1 MDRAEL
7 RNIFR
12 QGFST
17 ARQDLTLTSIQDDS
31 HIDGEAV
38 TNSGQASNVYSRK
51 RPRLEEKTDRELLET
66 IASLIR
72 IQNETLAAQGS
83 HLERF
88 ETNVNTRFDRVD
100 LVQGSYVW
108 QQQQILQQQ
117 QVLQQE
123 RQHQQQPTVLQLE
136 ESTTGPMSELQAIVK
151 RKKEEGYRFREYT
164 DFKGAM
170 SVGWMK
176 PVPTELGTPVSAAS
190 NLGGD
195 TDLRAISSA
204 DMVTKGAIPSAPES
218 VDPQTTMG
226 LQMEDIIDTSRF
238 EVEEEEEEDNDRF
251 FPGLQLERQ
260 RQTNTAGESDDVL
273 PSSPLSPAGVSPPLT
288 QSQAHDPDRA
298 LRAGSNLTDI
308 FAIITKPARRQHR
321 RKPSSSSAVTPQAP
335 IASTEPIAGPSSSRL
350 RPRIKKPD
358 YVHHP
363 MDEVRRRIM
372 RQEAEEA
379 REESPDSVR
388 GLSTAPLVI
397 LAKSDGWER
406 PGAKRW
412 SKWGDNTLRGRMVS
426 YNLLSVMTMKLTG
439 VARNQL

>member
-1 MDRAEL
+1 
-7 RNIFR
+7 
-12 QGFST
+12 
-17 ARQDLTLTSIQDDS
+17 
-31 HIDGEAV
+31 
-38 TNSGQASNVYSRK
+38 
-51 RPRLEEKTDRELLET
+51 
-66 IASLIR
+66 
-72 IQNETLAAQGS
+72 
-83 HLERF
+83 LERF
-88 ETNVNTRFDRVD
+88 ETNVNARFDRVE

-117 QVLQQE
+117 
-123 RQHQQQPTVLQLE
+123 PNVLQLNE
-136 ESTTGPMSELQAIVK
+136 PLSGPMSELQAIVK
-151 RKKEEGYRFREYT
+151 RKKEEGYRFKQYT

-170 SVGWMK
+170 SIGWMK
-176 PVPTELGTPVSAAS
+176 PVPAELGTPVSAAS

-195 TDLRAISSA
+195 TDLRASSSA
-204 DMVTKGAIPSAPES
+204 DVIIKGIIPSAPES

-226 LQMEDIIDTSRF
+226 LQMEDIIDMSRF
-238 EVEEEEEEDNDRF
+238 EEEEEEEDNDRF
-251 FPGLQLERQ
+251 FPGLLLERQ
-260 RQTNTAGESDDVL
+260 RQIQCQTNTAAVPDGISQ
-273 PSSPLSPAGVSPPLT
+273 SSPLSPADVSPP
-288 QSQAHDPDRA
+288 SPPQARARDHDRA

-308 FAIITKPARRQHR
+308 FATIVKPVRRQHR
-321 RKPSSSSAVTPQAP
+321 RKPSDPNSSLVPPLRPVPHTQPV
-335 IASTEPIAGPSSSRL
+335 AGPSTGRL

-426 YNLLSVMTMKLTG
+426 YGPLCAMTTELRDT
-439 VARNQL
+439 ARDQL